1 MHIFLRQIALS
12 LGVLLTIVLL
22 GGSYPTQAQS
32 MLNLDQQPLILEKAD
47 IPVAAETR
55 RFLEDRDDQVAT
67 VWLFFTDKGI
77 FSESDF
83 SARARSVVMSDKVLA
98 RRAKAGVT
106 GTVFADLP
114 VVNEYV
120 ETVINRGGKHR
131 RTSRWLNAASFE
143 IPWTSFDE
151 IAALPFVA
159 EVKPVVFF
167 RRPEPMETVDVPEAM
182 DSEDRDA
189 VYIDYGS
196 ATGQVYQ
203 ISVPAVHDQGYDGSG
218 VTLAIFDTGYRK
230 SHEAFAQ
237 AYADSR
243 VLAEYDFI
251 FDDANTANEGVDAS
265 TQWNHG
271 TLIWSTSAGWMPG
284 ELVGPAYGANILLA
298 KTEDV
303 RSETSVEEDNW
314 VAAVEWAD
322 SLGAD
327 VITSSL
333 VYSDWY
339 QYSDYDGQTAITTI
353 AANMA
358 TAFGIVVCNAM
369 GNAGPSSGT
378 LGAPADA
385 VEILSVGAVAGTGG
399 IANFSSRGP
408 TADGRIKPEVC
419 ARGVSTATASAEAD
433 DTYGYANGTSLSTPL
448 VAGAA
453 CLLIQA
459 RPTFPPQLIRQALM
473 ETADNADTP
482 DNTYGW
488 GVINAAAALEWG
500 TDFSA
505 DVTIADAPL
514 TVQFLDESPIPAT
527 SRLWSFGDGSTST
540 ELNPSHYYSEPGAYD
555 VSLTIATDYGDI
567 TKIKRGYVIAM
578 ADTMTILPDSAF
590 AGESVTIPVHLTNS
604 MELERI
610 VIPFFFGDT
619 LDVTLDST
627 TSGNRTSY
635 FESIKYL
642 SQDPTYNRYTVEL
655 KADDGG
661 GSPPL
666 APGSG
671 EIASLYFTI
680 DRMEIGGLVDE
691 IDTTL
696 VSSHGLSLQTEFA
709 SFTPRFSGGWLASK
723 DVIRG
728 DVNRSM
734 QIDISDITYMV
745 VYLFEGGDPPVTVQ
759 AGDLTAD
766 SSTNITDLTYL
777 VDYLF
782 NGGPPPVT
790 P

>member
-1 MHIFLRQIALS
+1 MHGVVEKIIPA
-12 LGVLLTIVLL
+12 LGVLLIIALL
-22 GGSYPTQAQS
+22 GGIHPLQAQTL
-32 MLNLDQQPLILEKAD
+32 LNLDSQPLVLEKA
-47 IPVAAETR
+47 PQPLTAASH
-55 RFLEDRDDQVAT
+55 RFLESRDNQTAT
-67 VWLFFTDKGI
+67 VWLFFTDKGVS
-77 FSESDF
+77 SESDF
-83 SARARSVVMSDKVLA
+83 SARAKSVVMSDKVLA

-106 GTVFADLP
+106 QTVFADLP
-114 VVNEYV
+114 VVDEYIEMV
-120 ETVINRGGKHR
+120 VNLGAKHR

-143 IPWTSFDE
+143 IPWKNFDE
-151 IAALPFVA
+151 IADLPFVA

-167 RRPEPMETVDVPEAM
+167 KRPEPVEIPDAPETM
-182 DSEDRDA
+182 DSENRNA
-189 VYIDYGS
+189 AYIDYGA
-196 ATGQVYQ
+196 ATAQLYQ
-203 ISVPAVHDQGYDGSG
+203 INVPAAHDRGYDGSG

-237 AYADSR
+237 AYVDSR

-251 FDDANTANEGVDAS
+251 FDDSNTANEGIDAS
-265 TQWNHG
+265 SQWNHG

-284 ELVGPAYGANILLA
+284 NVVGPAYAANILLA

-314 VAAVEWAD
+314 LAAVEWAD

-339 QYSDYDGQTAITTI
+339 QYSDYDGQTATITI

-369 GNAGPSSGT
+369 GNYGPSSGT

-385 VEILSVGAVAGTGG
+385 FEILSVGAVASSGA
-399 IANFSSRGP
+399 IASFSSRGP
-408 TADGRIKPEVC
+408 TADGRTKPEVC
-419 ARGVSTATASAEAD
+419 ARGVSTAAATAEAD
-433 DTYGYANGTSLSTPL
+433 DAYGWANGTSLSTPL
-448 VAGAA
+448 VAGVA

-488 GVINAAAALEWG
+488 GVVNAAAAMEWG

-514 TVQFLDESPIPAT
+514 TVQFSDESPIPAT
-527 SRLWSFGDGSTST
+527 SRLWLFGDGTTST
-540 ELNPSHYYSEPGAYD
+540 ELNPTHYYGEPGAYD
-555 VSLTIATDYGDI
+555 VTLTITTDYGDI

-578 ADTMTILPDSAF
+578 ADTMQVLSDSAF
-590 AGESVTIPVHLTNS
+590 AGESVIIPVRLTNS

-610 VIPFFFGDT
+610 VVPFLFGDT

-627 TSGNRTSY
+627 TRGSRTSY

-642 SQDPTYNRYTVEL
+642 SQDPTYHRYAVEL
-655 KADDGG
+655 KADVGG
-661 GSPPL
+661 GAPPL

-671 EIASLYFTI
+671 EIMRLHFTI
-680 DRMEIGGLVDE
+680 NRMEIGGLVNE
-691 IDTTL
+691 IDTT
-696 VSSHGLSLQTEFA
+696 VVASHGLSLETEFA
-709 SFTPRFSGGWLASK
+709 SFTPRFSGGTLASK

-745 VYLFEGGDPPVTVQ
+745 TYLFEGGPSPVTVQ
-759 AGDLTAD
+759 AGDVNANAT
-766 SSTNITDLTYL
+766 TNITDLTYL

-782 NGGPPPVT
+782 NGGPPPVS